1 MLGFLLYIDI
11 NFYYFIYFLA
21 TSNRALLKKWHIL
34 MFLLCGF
41 PKLRLKGANFKILTR
56 QMHNSEFAVG

>member
-21 TSNRALLKKWHIL
+21 TSNRALLKKMAYSYVFIL
-34 MFLLCGF
+34 WISQIT
-41 PKLRLKGANFKILTR
+41 FKRR
-56 QMHNSEFAVG
+56 QF